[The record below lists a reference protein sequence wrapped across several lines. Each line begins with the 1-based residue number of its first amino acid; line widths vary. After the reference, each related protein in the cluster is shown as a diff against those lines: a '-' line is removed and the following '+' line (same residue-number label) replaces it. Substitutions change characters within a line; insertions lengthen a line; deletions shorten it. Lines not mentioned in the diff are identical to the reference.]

1 MKKVSVTDR
10 VSIKLIKKILQS
22 EIAKRAQKMSDAIYG
37 DPDVF
42 SGVLPMTLTALA
54 VIIATFLS
62 AEGAYAVGGS
72 LRRSAFITAKK
83 ALYAAVLKFAP
94 YVDGIANGNAVILA
108 LSTLPLLSEEPD
120 YAALISAGGIAQRIT
135 ALQGAF
141 VRNIVTNCASFG
153 ENIGYIVIVSEGV
166 PLPDGFVITSNGTV
180 VTPSGN
186 RCFVNGFGN
195 RKKTFS
201 NLLPK
206 TEYFV
211 YYVLTFGTVVGMVSA
226 PVSIVTSA

>member
-1 MKKVSVTDR
+1 MADYL
-10 VSIKLIKKILQS
+10 SITLIRKILQG
-22 EIAKRAQKMSDAIYG
+22 EIAKRAQKMSDAIFG

-42 SGVLPMTLTALA
+42 DGTLPMTVDVLA

-62 AEGAYAVGGS
+62 AQGAYAVGGS

-108 LSTLPLLSEEPD
+108 LCTLPLLSQEPN
-120 YAALISAGGIAQRIT
+120 YAALISAGGIVQRIT
-135 ALQGAF
+135 AVQGAF
-141 VRNIVTNCASFG
+141 VRQIVTNCASFG
-153 ENIGYIVIVSEGV
+153 EKLGYTVIVSEGV
-166 PLPDGFVITSNGTV
+166 PLPAGFALTSNGTV
-180 VTPSGN
+180 ISPAGN
-186 RCFVNGFGN
+186 RIFVNNFGA

-201 NLLPK
+201 DLLPK

-211 YYVLTFGTVVGMVSA
+211 YYVLTFGTVVGTASA